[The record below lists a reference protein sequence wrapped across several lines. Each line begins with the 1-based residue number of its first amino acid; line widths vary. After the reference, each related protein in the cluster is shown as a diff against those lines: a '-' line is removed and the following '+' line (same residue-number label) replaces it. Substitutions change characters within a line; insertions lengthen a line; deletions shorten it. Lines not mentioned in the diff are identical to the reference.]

1 MCSFF
6 NLLPSTKLISAK
18 ICRLAYI
25 LACQQFWSQLIGVL
39 LMLGLKVECLST
51 LYKFIIHLPIQC
63 IHINYHIHNI
73 YRVSGN
79 LFSLEV
85 ATHVSSCSLNQV
97 SITTGYELVAISTPY
112 RYKMVYIYTR
122 KREAPDD
129 IFSLTG
135 TQQQALK
142 KNPHSTPC

>member
-1 MCSFF
+1 
-6 NLLPSTKLISAK
+6 
-18 ICRLAYI
+18 
-25 LACQQFWSQLIGVL
+25 
-39 LMLGLKVECLST
+39 MLGQVECLST

-142 KNPHSTPC
+142 KNPHSTPCQEPITHSRNPISSSLGCHWFSCQTARNPRIDTI